1 MTHPLSK
8 ALQQAAII
16 NKGTPL
22 LLACSGGRDSMSLLH
37 LLIKEG
43 YQNLSVAHCNFKLRA
58 EESEGDQKLVET
70 YCEGHGIPFYCQS
83 FETKEHAQLKG
94 ISIQMAA
101 RELRYEWLESLRKEL
116 NLDLI
121 LTAHHADDLAET
133 ILFQLT
139 QGTGVAGMKGMTQK
153 NEAIFRPLLYVSGED
168 IRAYAEQHQVP
179 YREDSSNASTKYKRN
194 FIRHEIV
201 PKLQSIN
208 PQFVEELSAF
218 SRRMADTEV
227 LMQEQIKRIRSKAL
241 EPWKQGYRLHLRY
254 LLQHPAWKTLL
265 FELLHPFGCSSGMVE
280 EIQALCRGEKKEN
293 ASGQC
298 FITNSHRLVF
308 DEKSVYILPLDAVR
322 EEVLHFDQWP
332 HQIVFNEFKIDVRR
346 QPIHEVNI
354 KQHPRYAYLDAATIQ
369 HPISLRYPKTGDYF
383 YPFGMGKIKSPEKA
397 GKKKLS
403 KFFKDIK
410 LPVAEREATPLLFSG
425 DKLAWV
431 VGQRTDDRFKINDAT
446 REVICLVITRSE

>member
-8 ALQQAAII
+8 ALQQAGII

-43 YQNLSVAHCNFKLRA
+43 YQHISVAHCNFKLRA
-58 EESEGDQKLVET
+58 EESEGDQKLVNS
-70 YCEGHGIPFYCQS
+70 YCEQHRIPIYCKG
-83 FETKEHAQLKG
+83 FETKEYAESQG

-101 RELRYEWLESLRKEL
+101 RALRYEWLENIRKEHH
-116 NLDLI
+116 LDLI

-133 ILFQLT
+133 ILFQLA
-139 QGTGVAGMKGMTQK
+139 QGTGIAGLKGMSQK

-168 IRAYAEQHQVP
+168 IRKYAEQHQVP

-201 PKLQSIN
+201 PKLQIIN
-208 PQFVEELSAF
+208 PQFIEEMSAF
-218 SRRMADTEV
+218 SRRMADTEA
-227 LMQEQIKRIRSKAL
+227 LMQQQIARIRSKAL
-241 EPWKQGYRLHLRY
+241 EPWKHGHRLHLRY
-254 LLQHPAWKTLL
+254 VLQHPAWKTLL

-280 EIQALCRGEKKEN
+280 EIQALCSGEKKEN

-298 FITNSHRLVF
+298 FTTDSHRLVF
-308 DEKSVYILPLDAVR
+308 DEKSVYILPLNAAR
-322 EEVLHFDQWP
+322 EEVLRFAQWP

-354 KQHPRYAYLDAATIQ
+354 KQHPRYAYFDAATIQ

-383 YPFGMGKIKSPEKA
+383 YPFGMGKIKNPEKA

-431 VGQRTDDRFKINDAT
+431 VGQRTDDRFKITDT
-446 REVICLVITRSE
+446 TKEVICLVITRSE